1 MDFKRNLQNSTKD
14 DNQDMPVIDFL
25 NSLDSS
31 KEYDFL
37 EIGSGMCRFT
47 KKIKSLYP
55 NIHITCVEI
64 NPKLAAI
71 AKEEGFTIYNSNI
84 LETTINKQ
92 FDIVHCS
99 HVIEHFPYPQVT
111 SLLDKIVEWTK
122 PMGHFIIISPLMWE
136 LFYADIDHVRP
147 YLPISITHYF
157 NYEMQ
162 QKMSDAKINV
172 EMIWYRTM
180 PKQLNPITSQYLIY
194 AIKPLRRF
202 INRVIIPKINQL
214 YEFLWKR
221 YRCPASA
228 PNGYVMINQL
238 VSKGSLES

>member
-1 MDFKRNLQNSTKD
+1 MDFKRNLQNSTKE

-25 NSLDSS
+25 NSLDAT

-55 NIHITCVEI
+55 NMHITCIEI
-64 NPKLAAI
+64 NLKLAAI
-71 AKEEGFTIYNSNI
+71 AKEEGFTTYNSNI

-111 SLLDKIVEWTK
+111 QLLDKIVEWTK
-122 PMGHFIIISPLMWE
+122 PNGHFIIITPLMWE
-136 LFYADIDHVRP
+136 GFYVDIDHVRP
-147 YLPISITHYF
+147 YLPISIINYF

-162 QKMSDAKINV
+162 QKKSEAKIRV
-172 EMIWYRTM
+172 ITLWYRTM
-180 PKQLNPITSQYLIY
+180 PKQLKPITTQKMIY
-194 AIKPLRRF
+194 AIKPIRKFL
-202 INRVIIPKINQL
+202 NRCIIPCLNRI
-214 YEFLWKR
+214 YDYLWKR
-221 YRCPASA
+221 YRCPAST
-228 PNGYVMINQL
+228 PTGYVMINQL
-238 VSKGSLES
+238 VSK